1 MRKAYSILITILMI
15 LGNSLAVSQTVSYN
29 PTQHYSKRVALF
41 DSLADLDSTKIVML
55 GNSLTE
61 NAGDWNLLLGTT
73 NVVNR
78 GISGDDAK
86 GIIHRLVQ
94 ILPQKPKAIFLM
106 CGTNDLSHNLT
117 PQQVFVNCK
126 TVIDSIIV
134 GSPDT
139 RLFVQSLL
147 PINESFKRWKR
158 LVGKTND
165 IPVINEMLKK
175 YCIER
180 NITFVPLFRRFTR
193 GNTNVLL
200 RSLSVDG
207 LHLSKPGYSIWAS
220 ELRKYINEINADT
233 K

>member
-1 MRKAYSILITILMI
+1 MKKAYSLLTILMI
-15 LGNSLAVSQTVSYN
+15 LGHSLAVSQTVSYN

-41 DSLADLDSTKIVML
+41 NSLTDLDSTKIVML

-126 TVIDSIIV
+126 AVIDSIIV

-165 IPVINEMLKK
+165 IPVINEMLKE
-175 YCIER
+175 YCEER
-180 NITFVPLFRRFTR
+180 NITFVPLFHHFTR
-193 GNTNVLL
+193 GDSNVLL

-220 ELRKYINEINADT
+220 ELREYISEINADT